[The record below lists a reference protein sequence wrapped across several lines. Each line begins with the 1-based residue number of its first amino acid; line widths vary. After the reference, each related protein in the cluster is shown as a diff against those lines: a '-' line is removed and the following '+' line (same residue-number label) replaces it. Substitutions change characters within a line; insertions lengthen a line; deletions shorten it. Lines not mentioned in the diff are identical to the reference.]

1 MTGLRGYLLL
11 FFKYISVTEWK
22 MVNWE
27 SKRYFHQAQDNFL
40 GYAFSLSFFFFNFEN
55 LLAKEKENGWEMSE
69 KCLAEWSV
77 WLN

>member
-40 GYAFSLSFFFFNFEN
+40 GYAFFSFFFFNFEN

-69 KCLAEWSV
+69 KGLAEWSV